1 MELLENEQILA
12 NDSILRT
19 KYESLG
25 EVRQARPAARFA
37 KTPSQIVRPA
47 PRLGEHTVEI
57 LLEAEYDKKE
67 IQEFLNGNIAR
78 SNTTLND

>member
-1 MELLENEQILA
+1 M
-12 NDSILRT
+12 
-19 KYESLG
+19 
-25 EVRQARPAARFA
+25 RQARPAARFA
-37 KTPSQIVRPA
+37 KTPSEIVRPA

-78 SNTTLND
+78 SNTTVSD